1 MVGEEW
7 RCPRRSR
14 PLFKPFVVS
23 SIYLTKLRH
32 AQSAQLQPAFLGRI
46 NGSPHN
52 NLSNRG
58 PNLSFSGY
66 GRERLQSS
74 ERY

>member
-7 RCPRRSR
+7 RCPRPSR
-14 PLFKPFVVS
+14 PLFKRFVVS
-23 SIYLTKLRH
+23 SIYLIKLRY
-32 AQSAQLQPAFLGRI
+32 AQSAQLQPAFLGGI

-52 NLSNRG
+52 NVSNRG
-58 PNLSFSGY
+58 PNLSFSGH

-74 ERY
+74 KCY